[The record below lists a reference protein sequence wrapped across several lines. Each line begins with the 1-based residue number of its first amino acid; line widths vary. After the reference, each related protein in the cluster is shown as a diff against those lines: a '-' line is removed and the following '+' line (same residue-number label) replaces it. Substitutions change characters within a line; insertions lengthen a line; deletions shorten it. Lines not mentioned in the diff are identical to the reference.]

1 MGGGRG
7 GDIARVESAF
17 GITVC
22 VWSAGGPV
30 SYSCLLFLLHIS
42 FYDYDFMYVP
52 VLLFK
57 GIFSSYLNVLCGH
70 ASMFDYVVQVFSYV

>member
-1 MGGGRG
+1 
-7 GDIARVESAF
+7 
-17 GITVC
+17 
-22 VWSAGGPV
+22 
-30 SYSCLLFLLHIS
+30 
-42 FYDYDFMYVP
+42 MYVP